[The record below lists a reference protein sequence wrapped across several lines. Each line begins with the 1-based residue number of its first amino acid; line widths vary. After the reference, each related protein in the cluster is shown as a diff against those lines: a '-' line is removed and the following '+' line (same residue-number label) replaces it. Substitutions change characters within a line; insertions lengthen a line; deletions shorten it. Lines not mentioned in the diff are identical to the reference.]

1 MSRYIDYD
9 DDGVLK
15 YWWWWWWFLDLL
27 MMMMRSRYIE
37 GEDQAVL
44 SLLAVT
50 HFVADWAEN
59 PTNEKLNMIK
69 DFLIFTFQAIVKS
82 APLLISSAKT
92 CQKDGDKLSPLS
104 ATMRSV
110 FQWGKH
116 RRGKKFPGKTQ
127 PSKCYDWRTFGI
139 RIRFWL
145 FVVEEGSSSRIPCII

>member
-1 MSRYIDYD
+1 MMVMMSRFVANDEDFKIC
-9 DDGVLK
+9 
-15 YWWWWWWFLDLL
+15 WWWWWWCQDILMMMFRYIEGDDVYIYWWWWCLDIL
-27 MMMMRSRYIE
+27 MMMMMVMSRYIE

-59 PTNEKLNMIK
+59 PRNEKLDMIK

-116 RRGKKFPGKTQ
+116 RRRKIFFCTLNI
-127 PSKCYDWRTFGI
+127 SA
-139 RIRFWL
+139 
-145 FVVEEGSSSRIPCII
+145 